1 MQGCR
6 PRLLTPGKDAR
17 TVPAMTFP
25 IWLSALGAALLA
37 QMVSTFMG
45 QALPVLAPLL
55 TASAGVAPERIGNL
69 SSLSSLASIA
79 YLAFGSPI
87 LARLGPV
94 ASLQLGTAVAVVGL
108 AVSSIGLW
116 PALVAGAVLMG
127 LGYGPTPPA
136 GSRMLQATAPAAH
149 RSLIFSIKQAG
160 APAGGA
166 LAGLVIAPVA
176 VLFGGTPALALAMA
190 AGALSVLAL
199 QPLRRALDADRDPTR
214 SVHPRVLFGVR
225 NLATPFATL
234 RRAPALLP
242 LTALAFSF
250 AVAQGALFSFSVT
263 YLTQRGLS
271 LAAAGFAF
279 ACLQAAGTVARILLG
294 WVADRTGNAAMNLV
308 VQAFLAAAAVTGY
321 ALLPLDAPLW
331 LVATAAAVAGFFGAS
346 WNGIYLAEVA
356 RLAPPGGVADAT
368 AGSTMLCF
376 MGYVIGP
383 TLFAAAVPHWGWE
396 VPFMLCG
403 AQLALMG
410 AVQFILMRRR

>member
-1 MQGCR
+1 M
-6 PRLLTPGKDAR
+6 PGAAAR
-17 TVPAMTFP
+17 WGTMKFP
-25 IWLSALGAALLA
+25 LWLSALGAASLA
-37 QMVSTFMG
+37 QAASTFMG
-45 QALPVLAPLL
+45 QSLPVLAPLL

-69 SSLSSLASIA
+69 SSLTSLASIA
-79 YLAFGSPI
+79 YMAFGSPI

-94 ASLQLGTAVAVVGL
+94 ASLQMGTAIAVVGL
-108 AVSSIGLW
+108 GVAAIGLW
-116 PALVAGAVLMG
+116 PALVVGALLMG

-136 GSRMLQATAPAAH
+136 GSRMLQATAPPAH

-166 LAGLVIAPVA
+166 LAGLIIAPVA
-176 VLFGGTPALALAMA
+176 ALYGGLPGLLLAMA
-190 AGALSVLAL
+190 VGALSVLAV
-199 QPLRRALDADRDPTR
+199 QPVRRALDADRDRTR
-214 SVHPRVLFGVR
+214 SVHPRVLFSRR
-225 NLATPFATL
+225 NLATPFAAL

-250 AVAQGALFSFSVT
+250 AVLQGALFSFSVT
-263 YLTQRGLS
+263 YLTQRGMS

-294 WVADRTGNAAMNLV
+294 WVADRTGHATVNLV
-308 VQAFLAAAAVTGY
+308 IQAFLAASAAVAY
-321 ALLPLDAPLW
+321 ALIPANASLA
-331 LVATAAAVAGFFGAS
+331 LVATLAGVAGFFGAS

-368 AGSTMLCF
+368 SGSTMLCF

-383 TLFAAAVPHWGWE
+383 TLFAAAVPWLGWE

-410 AVQFILMRRR
+410 LVQAVLLLRRR